1 MTLYFSRFVL
11 FCADAV
17 NDFMYKNC
25 PYVAGAIAFYTMF
38 SLFPLFLGVVSILGF
53 ALGPEAEQS
62 DLVQQIADV
71 VPISKEFIKNT
82 LGDVVNARA
91 ITGVFGILGVI
102 WASTAAF
109 GAIRKGINN
118 AWGIR
123 KTRPFLRERFMDLSL
138 VIGGG
143 TLVVVLLFI
152 TPVFS
157 LMKEFT
163 SLIAPNSFLQNGILW
178 DLATNLVSPIISFI
192 IFTLIYYFIPNTQI
206 RIQNVWPTALGVA
219 IAFWIENAVFVWW
232 VQTFPIHNAVYGPV
246 GAILALLT
254 WVYISAT
261 ILLFGALLC
270 SRYSSYTKSYESIS
284 TVNKT
289 GLKLVLSSVTRVRLR
304 NIKDPSALFTI

>member
-1 MTLYFSRFVL
+1 MTLYFTRFVL

-38 SLFPLFLGVVSILGF
+38 SLFPLFLGVVSILGY
-53 ALGPEAEQS
+53 ALGPEAEQAE
-62 DLVQQIADV
+62 LVQQIADV
-71 VPISKEFIKNT
+71 VPVSKEFIENT
-82 LGDVVNARA
+82 LGDVVSSRA

-123 KTRPFLRERFMDLSL
+123 KTRPFIRERFMDISL

-152 TPVFS
+152 TPLFG
-157 LMKEFT
+157 LIKELTGVIF
-163 SLIAPNSFLQNGILW
+163 PQSFLQSEIIW
-178 DLATNLVSPIISFI
+178 DLATNLVSPIMSFL
-192 IFTLIYYFIPNTQI
+192 IFALIYYFIPNTTI
-206 RIQNVWPTALGVA
+206 RFQDVWPTAVGVA
-219 IAFWIENAVFVWW
+219 IAFWLENAVFVWW

-254 WVYISAT
+254 WVYLSAT

-270 SRYSSYTKSYESIS
+270 SRYSSYTKAYEGIDA
-284 TVNKT
+284 VKMT

-304 NIKDPSALFTI
+304 NIKDPAALFTI